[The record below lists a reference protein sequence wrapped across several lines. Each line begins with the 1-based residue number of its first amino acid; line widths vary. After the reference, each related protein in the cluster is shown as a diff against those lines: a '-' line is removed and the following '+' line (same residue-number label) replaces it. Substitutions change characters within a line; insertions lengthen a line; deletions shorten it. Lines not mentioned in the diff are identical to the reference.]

1 MTTETITKSERVIF
15 KKNKETGDWEARPF
29 SEFRYRI
36 IKRWLKGYVL
46 YFNDKYLASET
57 RLNDCKRAA
66 REHFGIASALRRISD
81 I

>member
-1 MTTETITKSERVIF
+1 MRSETTDKSAIATF

-29 SEFRYRI
+29 SEFQYRI

-46 YFNDKYLASET
+46 YFNDKYLANET

-66 REHFGIASALRRISD
+66 REHFGIASAFRRLS
-81 I
+81 